1 MDSPAGQRLLILSF
15 FVLWLGT
22 LAFWIWTLVDA
33 IRVPD
38 DSQYKSGTKLVW
50 VLVIVLAS
58 LIGSIIYVAIGR
70 PEGGASGAI
79 ARWGTHPTPPR
90 QPGYGAGVP
99 PPPLPPPAR
108 S

>member
-1 MDSPAGQRLLILSF
+1 MKRSVGPWLLIFSF

-38 DSQYKSGTKLVW
+38 DSQYKSGTKLIW
-50 VLVIVLAS
+50 VLVIVLVS
-58 LIGSIIYVAIGR
+58 LIGSIIYVAVGR

-79 ARWGTHPTPPR
+79 ARWGTHPAPPR
-90 QPGYGAGVP
+90 QPRSGGGV
-99 PPPLPPPAR
+99 PPPLPPAP